1 MPTAPVRILFAERLP
16 AAVGTPEP
24 LFDKPTYATSAKIIA
39 SRGRVVNTGAVYL
52 GQRTVFDSTLNIA
65 VDNGTATGLTTAA
78 TSQDRTG
85 DKRIGPQVEAA
96 TVAGTIT
103 SGTRQVET
111 ATVAGTITSGTKQVE
126 TATVVGTITAA
137 GNAKVVITGA
147 LVGDSPKEIL
157 VDVALSDNASAIA
170 GKIRSALNIAP
181 ITTHYTVGGSGADIT
196 LTAKVEAANDATLN
210 ISIEN
215 GTCEGITDDTS
226 SANTTAGVSPGTMAV
241 TITSG
246 TKQVETATVV
256 GTVTGDGD
264 ASVVVTSAIVT
275 GSPLTVAVPVLN
287 TDTAEVVAG
296 KIRAALT
303 ANPHIATK
311 FTVGGATDKVVLTA
325 LEAAANDTS
334 LNISI
339 DNGTCTGLTTAASSA
354 NTTAG
359 VARSTH
365 LSEDVVIQVPVA
377 KGDTATALGTKLR
390 AALAAN
396 AVVAAGFTIS
406 GAAGA
411 AILTAKVS
419 AADDATL
426 NVAIDNGTCT
436 GVTPAA
442 TSVDT
447 TAGVAAGTAKVT
459 VTGAGIAGSPLDVT
473 AAVALDDDAA
483 TVAGKLRAALEN
495 TAAVTALYGV
505 GGSGAEIVLT
515 RKDVIL
521 NDTMKYPMAAGATL
535 ELEAG
540 EDGTLDLSQIV
551 VDAVTLGDGVQIVYT
566 QPARF

>member
-1 MPTAPVRILFAERLP
+1 MPSAPVRILFAERLP

-24 LFDKPTYATSAKIIA
+24 LFDKPTYATSAKIIS

-52 GQRTVFDSTLNIA
+52 GQRTVFDSTLNVA
-65 VDNGTATGLTTAA
+65 VDNGTATGLTPAA

-85 DKRIGPQVEAA
+85 DKQVGPQVEAA

-111 ATVAGTITSGTKQVE
+111 ATAAGTITSGTKQVE
-126 TATVVGTITAA
+126 TATVVATITEA
-137 GNAKVVITGA
+137 GDASVIVTGA

-157 VDVALSDNASAIA
+157 VPVAVDDDASAVA
-170 GKIRSALNIAP
+170 GKIRAALNIAP
-181 ITTHYTVGGSGADIT
+181 ITTHYVVSGATDKVI

-210 ISIEN
+210 IKVADGS
-215 GTCEGITDDTS
+215 CVGITTAAS
-226 SANTTAGVSPGTMAV
+226 SANTTAGVSPGTMEV
-241 TITSG
+241 T
-246 TKQVETATVV
+246 
-256 GTVTGDGD
+256 
-264 ASVVVTSAIVT
+264 VTSALFAADEVID
-275 GSPLTVAVPVLN
+275 VA
-287 TDTAEVVAG
+287 
-296 KIRAALT
+296 
-303 ANPHIATK
+303 
-311 FTVGGATDKVVLTA
+311 
-325 LEAAANDTS
+325 
-334 LNISI
+334 
-339 DNGTCTGLTTAASSA
+339 
-354 NTTAG
+354 
-359 VARSTH
+359 
-365 LSEDVVIQVPVA
+365 VA

-396 AVVAAGFTIS
+396 AVVAEHFTIS

-419 AADDATL
+419 AANDATL
-426 NVAIDNGTCT
+426 NVALADGTCV

-442 TSVDT
+442 SSTNT

-459 VTGAGIAGSPLDVT
+459 ITGAGITGSPLDVT
-473 AAVALDDDAA
+473 AAVLLDDDAA
-483 TVAGKLRAALEN
+483 TVAGKLRTALLA
-495 TAAVTALYGV
+495 TAAVTAVYDIS
-505 GGSGAEIVLT
+505 GSGAEIVLT

>member
-39 SRGRVVNTGAVYL
+39 SRGRAVNTGAVYL

-111 ATVAGTITSGTKQVE
+111 ATAAGTITSGTKQVE

-137 GNAKVVITGA
+137 GNAKVVVTGA

-226 SANTTAGVSPGTMAV
+226 SANTTAGVSPGTMAG
-241 TITSG
+241 TITAG

-287 TDTAEVVAG
+287 TDTASVVAG

-311 FTVGGATDKVVLTA
+311 FTVGGATDKVILTA

-411 AILTAKVS
+411 AI
-419 AADDATL
+419 L

-540 EDGTLDLSQIV
+540 EDGTLDLSQIG

-566 QPARF
+566 QAPRF